1 MIKKLSNQI
10 LKSNEDL
17 EANQKI
23 INTLWSLM
31 DEPGEHF
38 NVVQQLKNFDAYMP
52 TAFNNVI
59 VDQLKHKDKEIRF
72 RAVKKFSIFW
82 RLTANDKSY
91 VPFLTGDERKMK
103 GELSKDSF
111 EELFGNVPK
120 SKDDKAQRSQMPIH
134 AMLEILEDPDPQ
146 LRMAC
151 RSWL

>member
-1 MIKKLSNQI
+1 MLITSIQIIQNIIEVFEEDQNTAHPMIKKLSNQI

-59 VDQLKHKDKEIRF
+59 VDQLKHKDKEVRF

-91 VPFLTGDERKMK
+91 VPFLT
-103 GELSKDSF
+103 
-111 EELFGNVPK
+111 
-120 SKDDKAQRSQMPIH
+120 
-134 AMLEILEDPDPQ
+134 
-146 LRMAC
+146 
-151 RSWL
+151 